1 MHLGSV
7 YLIVRDFN
15 KSIRFYEQLLEIP
28 VTRRNKDRFA
38 QFIFDQQNISLMN
51 GYFDTEHTD
60 QVVRKGSY
68 DIEFDDMGRIADAVN
83 TNKFVLNFWTEDL
96 RIERQRIMAA
106 GFADK
111 VTSVKYIN
119 AGQPY
124 YYFQVMDPD
133 NNIIEITGSYVP
145 GKGELE

>member
-7 YLIVRDFN
+7 YLIVRDFD
-15 KSIRFYEQLLEIP
+15 KSIRFYELLLEIP
-28 VTRRNKDRFA
+28 VTRRNMDRFA
-38 QFIFDQQNISLMN
+38 QFIFDQQNISIMN
-51 GYFDTEHTD
+51 GFFDTEHTD
-60 QVVRKGSY
+60 KVVRKGRY
-68 DIEFDDMGRIADAVN
+68 DIEIDDKGRIADSNN
-83 TNKFVLNFWTEDL
+83 THKFVLNFWTEDL

-133 NNIIEITGSYVP
+133 DNVIEITGSYFP
-145 GKGELE
+145 DEGELV